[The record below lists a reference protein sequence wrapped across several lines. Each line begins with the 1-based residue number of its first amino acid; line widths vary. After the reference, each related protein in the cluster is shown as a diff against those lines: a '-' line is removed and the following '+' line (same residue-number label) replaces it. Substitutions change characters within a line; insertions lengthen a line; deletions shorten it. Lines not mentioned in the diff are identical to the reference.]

1 MSNYKKYVCESK
13 NKRVLFHILLMS
25 CSPRFGIQRS
35 PMTSH
40 CLCLREER
48 TVTCLIL
55 RIVNFL
61 FYLKVSYNF
70 LYNIQPNFFTQ
81 PKFFLTQLKFFHSQ
95 PKIFSLT
102 TKIFPL
108 TTKIFS
114 LSIKIFSLTI
124 EIFSLTTKFS
134 LTFCNK
140 FCKRNEIFN

>member
-13 NKRVLFHILLMS
+13 DKRVLFRILLMS

-48 TVTCLIL
+48 TGTCLIL

-70 LYNIQPNFFTQ
+70 LYNIQLKFFLSQ
-81 PKFFLTQLKFFHSQ
+81 PKFFLHNLKFFTHNLKFFLSQPKIFHSQ

-102 TKIFPL
+102 TKFFHSQL
-108 TTKIFS
+108 KFF
-114 LSIKIFSLTI
+114 LSQP
-124 EIFSLTTKFS
+124 KFFHS
-134 LTFCNK
+134 QLNFL
-140 FCKRNEIFN
+140 